1 MVRCLDSVEG
11 EVSIGGGCGEGGSG
25 VDLGHLGVEMD
36 GGGGMGGV
44 GDILMEGFQDL
55 VPGDTEDGKGGP
67 IVIIESVGLEG
78 VLDVGLFV
86 VGIAS
91 TDDKMFVVGE
101 SELFDGVFT
110 KGLMTVS
117 VGAILLLELD
127 EGLFDLALRVYRGGI
142 MGMGCGGLIGDLEFL
157 EKPEEETVFVFTS
170 DPGPDGDIGPMEG
183 DGTHTPTK
191 TVGLFQEEDTGVG
204 VGLGGSVLEK
214 TVDGIETGDTSSDD
228 DNIVNIGGGGL
239 GGGRGGGLGGGLGLG
254 HGNRGWSLY

>member
-36 GGGGMGGV
+36 GGGGGMGGV

-91 TDDKMFVVGE
+91 TDDEMFVVGE

-117 VGAILLLELD
+117 VGAILLLELG

-157 EKPEEETVFVFTS
+157 EETEEETVFVFTS

-191 TVGLFQEEDTGVG
+191 TVGLFQEEDTGVE
-204 VGLGGSVLEK
+204 VGLGGVSRGSALEK

-239 GGGRGGGLGGGLGLG
+239 GGGLG
-254 HGNRGWSLY
+254 HEFGGWSLY

>member
-1 MVRCLDSVEG
+1 MIRCLDSVEG
-11 EVSIGGGCGEGGSG
+11 EGGIVGGGCGEGGSG

-36 GGGGMGGV
+36 GGVGMGCV
-44 GDILMEGFQDL
+44 GDVLMEGFQDL
-55 VPGDTEDGKGGP
+55 VPGDTEDGKGGT
-67 IVIIESVGLEG
+67 IVIIESVGLKG

-86 VGIAS
+86 VGIAR
-91 TDDKMFVVGE
+91 TDDEMLVVGE
-101 SELFDGVFT
+101 AELFDGVFT
-110 KGLMTVS
+110 KGLMSVS
-117 VGAILLLELD
+117 VRAILLLELGK
-127 EGLFDLALRVYRGGI
+127 GLFDLALRVYRGGI

-204 VGLGGSVLEK
+204 LGGSVLEK
-214 TVDGIETGDTSSDD
+214 TVDGIETCDTSSDD

-239 GGGRGGGLGGGLGLG
+239 GLG
-254 HGNRGWSLY
+254 HGVGNGIGGWSLY